1 MLYRPRIWQ
10 GQPWP
15 GAPIEINRSHPLAR
29 AVSCVTLFGQ
39 NGRVR
44 TLFPNQKRSLGAA
57 DLQGAATITKAAKG
71 LGLRCT
77 ANGQFWGSPASTNQP
92 NDGSMTYSLPTVGS
106 ILIHLTASHAA
117 NNSTFRYLF
126 EMGPDGLF
134 GSQNGSFVLLHYNDN
149 TIYFGWTATVANR
162 ATYLSTSATD
172 PYGAGDTFTIGGS
185 WSASQTRLYC
195 KGRFLANNTS
205 APTPW
210 STAGSYLKVNG
221 EVSFFANLPFTQ
233 AANNGAVYSF
243 VVWDRVLT
251 DAEFAEANADIYA
264 FLRPVKRWRGATL
277 PPSGFPVSITE
288 TGAAADAFSVTVAG
302 PFAAAIT
309 ETGAATDAA
318 TLTSVRS
325 IAIAEPGAATDA
337 FALTSTR
344 AVAVA
349 ETGAATETFTA
360 VIAGAGAAVGV
371 TEAGSATDA
380 STLTSTRA
388 VALAEAGAAA
398 DSFAAVIAGQSFV
411 ALAESGIAF
420 DAFSVQISG
429 IPVYPGGWMPVEA
442 CKAGARAYGTGPY
455 GMGLYSRN
463 RPGDWPALKPCEP
476 GIWQLI
482 PGCGEPTTT
491 RQRL

>member
-15 GAPIEINRSHPLAR
+15 GEPVEINRSHPLAR
-29 AVSCVTLFGQ
+29 AVSCVALFGQ

-44 TLFPNQKRSLGAA
+44 TLFPNQRRSLGTV
-57 DLQGAATITKAAKG
+57 DLQGAATISKAAKG

-77 ANGQFWGSPASTNQP
+77 ANGQFWGSPAFTNQT
-92 NDGSMTYSLPTVGS
+92 NDAAMTYSLPAVGS
-106 ILIHLTASHAA
+106 ILVHLTASHAA

-134 GSQNGSFVLLHYNDN
+134 GAQNGSFVLLHYNDN

-221 EVSFFANLPFTQ
+221 EVTFFSNIPFTQ

-243 VVWDRVLT
+243 VIWDRVLT

-288 TGAAADAFSVTVAG
+288 TGAAADAFSVTVTRSM
-302 PFAAAIT
+302 AIA
-309 ETGAATDAA
+309 EAGAATDAA
-318 TLTSVRS
+318 ALTSVRS
-325 IAIAEPGAATDA
+325 IAIAEAGTATDA

-344 AVAVA
+344 AVTIA
-349 ETGAATETFTA
+349 ETGLAADGGTTTIRIPIGLLESGTALDTLAAT
-360 VIAGAGAAVGV
+360 GGVGPPP
-371 TEAGSATDA
+371 
-380 STLTSTRA
+380 
-388 VALAEAGAAA
+388 
-398 DSFAAVIAGQSFV
+398 
-411 ALAESGIAF
+411 
-420 DAFSVQISG
+420 SVQQVQAI
-429 IPVYPGGWMPVEA
+429 VMP
-442 CKAGARAYGTGPY
+442 
-455 GMGLYSRN
+455 
-463 RPGDWPALKPCEP
+463 
-476 GIWQLI
+476 
-482 PGCGEPTTT
+482 
-491 RQRL
+491 